1 MALTGPPGAAQTH
14 GMNAGRRVRDDDE
27 QPSESDARAMTADGV
42 TLFWLPL
49 GAGGHCVRRNGRL
62 FEALVARHERRT
74 ARDLYHSALEVRLGG
89 DRFVIEMTPVVGGG
103 TADRG
108 VVRNG
113 PVGSRLLGRSR
124 LFRYEVRRWRDGLIP
139 DVREA
144 VAGPRIVSDDAA
156 RAEQVLRLV
165 PLVPAYTWGRD
176 ESRTGEMW
184 NSNSLTAWL
193 LASSDHRMDT
203 IGPPAGGRAPGWHA
217 GLVVAA
223 RQAAVA
229 SR

>member
-1 MALTGPPGAAQTH
+1 VHL
-14 GMNAGRRVRDDDE
+14 D
-27 QPSESDARAMTADGV
+27 
-42 TLFWLPL
+42 
-49 GAGGHCVRRNGRL
+49 
-62 FEALVARHERRT
+62 
-74 ARDLYHSALEVRLGG
+74 G
-89 DRFVIEMTPVVGGG
+89 DRFIIEMTPAAGGG

-108 VVRNG
+108 IVRTG
-113 PVGSRLLGRSR
+113 PVGSRLLGRST
-124 LFRYEVRRWRDGLIP
+124 LFRYEVRRWRDGIIP

-144 VAGPRIVSDDAA
+144 VAGPRIVSADPA

-193 LASSDHRMDT
+193 LASSDHPMNT
-203 IGPPAGGRAPGWHA
+203 IGPPARGRAPGWHA

-223 RQAAVA
+223 RQAGLARRRSGKRA
-229 SR
+229 